1 MTDAVSLVAAQA
13 DYAIPLAA
21 FIVSAAALV
30 YGVFGT
36 RQSSSSSLEQAM
48 ADRITDLTN
57 QVMLLREENK
67 ECARRTAQLERE
79 NLVML
84 RQLAKLENGHHG

>member
-1 MTDAVSLVAAQA
+1 MNVLLAAAQS
-13 DYAIPLAA
+13 DYAVPLAA
-21 FIVSAAALV
+21 FIVSAAALI

-36 RQSSSSSLEQAM
+36 RQSASSSLEQAM

-67 ECARRTAQLERE
+67 DCARRTAMLERE
-79 NLVML
+79 NLNML
-84 RQLAKLENGHHG
+84 RKLAKMENGHG